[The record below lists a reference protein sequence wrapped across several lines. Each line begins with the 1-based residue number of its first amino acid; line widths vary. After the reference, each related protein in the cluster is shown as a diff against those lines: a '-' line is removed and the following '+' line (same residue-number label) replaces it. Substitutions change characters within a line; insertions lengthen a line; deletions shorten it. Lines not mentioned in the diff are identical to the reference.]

1 MIIQNWWPVQYCI
14 FKISPNIMD
23 YKQLRK
29 ILAERTGRSAEDVDA
44 LVEGLS
50 VVLQQCGS
58 ELHSVAVPTF
68 GTFTTVKHDEEIRQ
82 DLSTGKR
89 MLLPPE
95 IVMEFTPGATL
106 LRRLNPVD
114 GVIR

>member
-1 MIIQNWWPVQYCI
+1 
-14 FKISPNIMD
+14 MD

-29 ILAERTGRSAEDVDA
+29 TIAEQTGRTPADVDA
-44 LVEGLS
+44 LVDGLS
-50 VVLQQCGS
+50 VVLRRHGS
-58 ELHSVAVPTF
+58 DLDEVAIPTF
-68 GTFTTVKHDEEIRQ
+68 GTFKAVKHEELISE

-95 IVMEFTPGATL
+95 IVMEFEPGTSL

-114 GVIR
+114 QVIPADNK

>member
-1 MIIQNWWPVQYCI
+1 
-14 FKISPNIMD
+14 MD

-29 ILAERTGRSAEDVDA
+29 ILTERTGRTAEDIDA

-50 VVLQQCGS
+50 VVLQQTGAN
-58 ELHSVAVPTF
+58 LDAVAIPTF
-68 GTFTTVKHDEEIRQ
+68 GTFNPVKHDEEISQ

-95 IVMEFTPGATL
+95 IVMEFTPGASL
-106 LRRLNPVD
+106 KRRLNPSEK
-114 GVIR
+114 IL

>member
-1 MIIQNWWPVQYCI
+1 
-14 FKISPNIMD
+14 MD

-29 ILAERTGRSAEDVDA
+29 ILVDRTGRSQADIDA

-50 VVLQQCGS
+50 VVLRQHGA
-58 ELHSVAVPTF
+58 ELDAVAVPTF
-68 GTFTTVKHDEEIRQ
+68 GTFSPVKHDEVVSE

-95 IVMEFTPGATL
+95 IVMEFEPSASM

-114 GVIR
+114 EVIPDNTL

>member
-1 MIIQNWWPVQYCI
+1 
-14 FKISPNIMD
+14 MD

-29 ILAERTGRSAEDVDA
+29 VMTERTGRSQSDIDA

-50 VVLQQCGS
+50 VVLQQTGA
-58 ELHSVAVPTF
+58 ELDAVAVPTF
-68 GTFTTVKHDEEIRQ
+68 SAVKHDEEVRE
-82 DLSTGKR
+82 DLSTGSR

-95 IVMEFTPGATL
+95 IVMEFEPGASL

-114 GVIR
+114 EIIPGKHR

>member
-1 MIIQNWWPVQYCI
+1 ME
-14 FKISPNIMD
+14 

-29 ILAERTGRSAEDVDA
+29 ILSERTGRSLDDIDA

-50 VVLQQCGS
+50 EVLQQFGS
-58 ELHSVAVPTF
+58 DLDAVAIPTF
-68 GTFTTVKHDEEIRQ
+68 GTFNPVKHDEEVCR

-95 IVMEFTPGATL
+95 IVMEFTPSASL

-114 GVIR
+114 KVL